1 MTQVRKRQAK
11 ELESILTALP
21 SESIEELLDFARS
34 LRRLHTSQLQRG
46 SAAAILHVLE
56 DDGLLHFE
64 EDELDVLLDEIE
76 ALRQLDLSSNG

>member
-1 MTQVRKRQAK
+1 MSY
-11 ELESILTALP
+11 LLTIRP
-21 SESIEELLDFARS
+21 
-34 LRRLHTSQLQRG
+34 TLQRG